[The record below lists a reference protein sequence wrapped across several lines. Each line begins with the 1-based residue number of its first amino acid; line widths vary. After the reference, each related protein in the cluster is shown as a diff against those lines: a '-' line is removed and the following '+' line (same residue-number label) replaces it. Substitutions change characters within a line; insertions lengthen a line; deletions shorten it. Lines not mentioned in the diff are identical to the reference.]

1 MELKLVYLKK
11 AKKFIDKNN
20 ISVEEIDLL
29 VVKAVKGLKMKLSKI
44 AEILEIEFNDEDKE
58 ISGMNTL
65 MDASENEI
73 SFFDNKK
80 YLKELPNTKAA
91 VVILKE
97 EFKEYLPSD
106 TIGLFTDEPYL
117 KMAMLTKYFV
127 KPLIREGKSIID
139 KSADIQPNV
148 IIGANTK
155 IGKNVLIMSG
165 AVIGANCE
173 IGDNSVI
180 YPNVVI
186 YNDTK
191 IGCDVKIHAGSV
203 IGSDGFGYAHT
214 KMGEHIKIY
223 HLGYVEIEDD
233 VEIGAN
239 TTIDRGAFG
248 KTIIKKGAKID
259 NLVQIGHNSE
269 VGEYSILVSQTG
281 LAGSS
286 KLGRNVVMGGQAAT
300 AGHLEIAPFTQIAAR
315 GGVSKSI
322 KESGIYG
329 GFPLMPQKTWLK
341 LQAKIAGLLKK

>member
-1 MELKLVYLKK
+1 
-11 AKKFIDKNN
+11 
-20 ISVEEIDLL
+20 
-29 VVKAVKGLKMKLSKI
+29 MKLSEI
-44 AEILEIEFNDEDKE
+44 AKILEIDSNGNDLE
-58 ISGMNTL
+58 INGMNTL
-65 MDASENEI
+65 MDAKEDEI

-80 YLKELPNTKAA
+80 YLKELPNTKAG
-91 VVILKE
+91 VVILKK
-97 EFKEYLPSD
+97 EFKEYLPKN

-117 KMAMLTKYFV
+117 KMAILTKYFA
-127 KPLIREGKSIID
+127 KPLIQDEPSNISFYAKL
-139 KSADIQPNV
+139 AENV
-148 IIGANTK
+148 VVGGNSEIGDGT
-155 IGKNVLIMSG
+155 LIMAG
-165 AVIGANCE
+165 AVIGANVK
-173 IGDNSVI
+173 IGKNCVI

-186 YNDTK
+186 YNDTI
-191 IGCDVKIHAGSV
+191 IGDNVRIHAGSV

-259 NLVQIGHNSE
+259 NLVQIGHNCE
-269 VGEYSILVSQTG
+269 IGEYSILVSQAG

-315 GGVSKSI
+315 GGITKTI

-341 LQAKIAGLLKK
+341 LQAKINGLLKK

>member
-1 MELKLVYLKK
+1 
-11 AKKFIDKNN
+11 
-20 ISVEEIDLL
+20 
-29 VVKAVKGLKMKLSKI
+29 MKLSKI
-44 AEILEIEFNDEDKE
+44 AEILEINFNGEDKE

-65 MDASENEI
+65 MDANENEI

-80 YLKELPNTKAA
+80 YLKELPNTKAGA
-91 VVILKE
+91 VILKE
-97 EFKEYLPSD
+97 EFKDYLPKN
-106 TIGLFTDEPYL
+106 TIGLFSDEPYL

-127 KPLIREGKSIID
+127 KPLIREGQSPIID
-139 KSADIQPNV
+139 TTAQIEKNV
-148 IIGANTK
+148 TIGKNTK

-165 AVIGANCE
+165 AVIGGDCE
-173 IGDNSVI
+173 IGDNTII
-180 YPNVVI
+180 YPNVTI

-191 IGCDVKIHAGSV
+191 IGCDVKIHAGAV

-214 KMGEHIKIY
+214 KLGEHIKIY
-223 HLGYVEIEDD
+223 HLGYVEIEDE

-259 NLVQIGHNSE
+259 NLVQIGHNCE
-269 VGEYSILVSQTG
+269 IGEYSILVSQVG

-300 AGHLEIAPFTQIAAR
+300 SGHLEIAAFTQIAAR
-315 GGVSKSI
+315 GGVTKSI

-329 GFPLMPQKTWLK
+329 GFPLYPQKTWLK
-341 LQAKIAGLLKK
+341 LQAKISGLLKK